1 MRLGGAAGQA
11 DAANAQANLVAAGL
25 PPTMPVYFA
34 CDYDATPGDQGAID
48 AYLRGAATVLGAGRV
63 GIYGGYW
70 IVSRCAENQSAK
82 WFWQTTAW
90 SGGNIFPGNHL
101 YQHGYNLFIAGT
113 NVDATR
119 ALQDNYGQASKFRGG
134 KPAPQPKPVVAYPE
148 GLDAGNRETSVRLLQ
163 GERTG
168 SRSPT
173 AKATSCPRCGWRAG
187 PTGGSPTWAD
197 LQGLAHD
204 HAHLLAL
211 QRRALC
217 FGGRTTRPRSG

>member
-1 MRLGGAAGQA
+1 
-11 DAANAQANLVAAGL
+11 
-25 PPTMPVYFA
+25 
-34 CDYDATPGDQGAID
+34 
-48 AYLRGAATVLGAGRV
+48 VLGAGRV

-101 YQHGYNLFIAGT
+101 YQHDYNIFIAGT

-148 GLDAGNRETSVRLLQ
+148 GMDAGVARKAF
-163 GERTG
+163 G
-168 SRSPT
+168 SFKASNGVTVSYSEGDELSALWLASGSYGRITDVLIAKDSPT
-173 AKATSCPRCGWRAG
+173 ITRIYWYFSDGHCFWRPNDAA
-187 PTGGSPTWAD
+187 PIRLMGGA
-197 LQGLAHD
+197 
-204 HAHLLAL
+204 
-211 QRRALC
+211 
-217 FGGRTTRPRSG
+217 